1 MVINSNPNRAT
12 FGAEVP
18 PLLSESSQKIMSAL
32 LEDVLFQAHFQ
43 IGAHGESVR
52 RAAHALVDRAL
63 DAFEIPKGMKEE
75 TPSLDDMIAA
85 AQISLTEA
93 VDEEAAG

>member
-1 MVINSNPNRAT
+1 
-12 FGAEVP
+12 
-18 PLLSESSQKIMSAL
+18 MSAL

-43 IGAHGESVR
+43 IGAHGETVR

-63 DAFEIPKGMKEE
+63 DAFEIPKGMEE
-75 TPSLDDMIAA
+75 TPSLDDMIVA